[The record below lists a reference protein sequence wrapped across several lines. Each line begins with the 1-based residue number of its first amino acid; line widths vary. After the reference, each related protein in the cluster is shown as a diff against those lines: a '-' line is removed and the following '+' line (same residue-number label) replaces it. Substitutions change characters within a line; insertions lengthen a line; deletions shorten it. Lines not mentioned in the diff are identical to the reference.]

1 MRDDDLLYLPSK
13 LLRPFR
19 GRSRTWRAYERI

>member
-13 LLRPFR
+13 LLRAFEDMASLR
-19 GRSRTWRAYERI
+19 ENLST